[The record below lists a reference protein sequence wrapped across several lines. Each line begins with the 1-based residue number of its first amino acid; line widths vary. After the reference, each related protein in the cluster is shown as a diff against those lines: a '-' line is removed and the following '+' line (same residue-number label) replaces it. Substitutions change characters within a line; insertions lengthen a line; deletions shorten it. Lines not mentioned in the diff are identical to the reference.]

1 MLSIPLVLR
10 SWIHFCLRVWLY
22 FAISHWKF
30 TLIRCLFIKT
40 WALYKIWQDAA
51 NFKKNNLTAA
61 SILQGIGIYLVVE
74 IVSIPSFE
82 ADKLWLLETILIAW
96 SVVDRPRAELHSI
109 NWLNTS
115 SISMTVQKWWMV
127 VICCNVKQ
135 KLRFFGLFLSQVKY
149 VSWFQTSVY

>member
-115 SISMTVQKWWMV
+115 SVYLWLYRNGGWSLYAAMWNK
-127 VICCNVKQ
+127 NSD
-135 KLRFFGLFLSQVKY
+135 FLDYFCRK
-149 VSWFQTSVY
+149 